1 MLPESVKSRNNNN
14 SDEKNRIREEMDGSC
29 IRNWEQLCLE
39 RKANEN
45 KKLLEKYKYN
55 CANNAKSKGLLNNY
69 NKKVFDFRSNF
80 VKFMILKYIKK
91 WCNYLK
97 IM

>member
-1 MLPESVKSRNNNN
+1 MISNYDSNDSMVL
-14 SDEKNRIREEMDGSC
+14 IL
-29 IRNWEQLCLE
+29 I
-39 RKANEN
+39 

>member
-1 MLPESVKSRNNNN
+1 MKVDFHPLPQHLVQDEQSSSGQVILPESVKSRNNNN
-14 SDEKNRIREEMDGSC
+14 SDEKNRIREEMDGSR
-29 IRNWEQLCLE
+29 IRNWEQLWLE

-69 NKKVFDFRSNF
+69 NKKFFT
-80 VKFMILKYIKK
+80 
-91 WCNYLK
+91 
-97 IM
+97 

>member
-1 MLPESVKSRNNNN
+1 MICNYDSNDSMVL
-14 SDEKNRIREEMDGSC
+14 IL
-29 IRNWEQLCLE
+29 I
-39 RKANEN
+39 